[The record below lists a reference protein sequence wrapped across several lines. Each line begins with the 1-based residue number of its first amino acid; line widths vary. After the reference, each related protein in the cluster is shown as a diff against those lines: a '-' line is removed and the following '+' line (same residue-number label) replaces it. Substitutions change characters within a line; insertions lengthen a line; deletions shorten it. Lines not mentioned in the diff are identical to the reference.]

1 MSDPLTTEDL
11 YGKSEASS
19 QTTGVTEKTLEYEET
34 PIIQPVAEN
43 IPDEKHVSVGHSDT
57 SANADAP
64 RLTEPHQLPREVSG
78 TPVQPSR
85 GSHTAVTVLVFILLF
100 AAGIWLSSSLRQ
112 LLPTRVQ
119 DALGLPD
126 ARVTTSP
133 SPTVRLTPTQ
143 AVFEAQWKTYSVQSG
158 VSKKQLEGIQYSLPQ
173 SVLPPICDGA
183 GCASQGTYLPG
194 GTRFTVAPRGVG
206 QSLRDYRG
214 TAISDANGVTF
225 TTKPVTIAGRESME
239 FTGKFTGRTIS
250 GYAFTTMRGVMIPLS
265 DTVSVEFNHFIP
277 SGITADF
284 QKDDVLFDEIVSKIS
299 LTAAQSK
306 GAILNTPTPTR
317 AATVSG
323 SPQP

>member
-11 YGKSEASS
+11 YGKSDSS
-19 QTTGVTEKTLEYEET
+19 SETAGVPEKTLEYEET
-34 PIIQPVAEN
+34 PIIQPMDDNTPV
-43 IPDEKHVSVGHSDT
+43 EKHVSAEHPDT
-57 SANADAP
+57 SVSADAP
-64 RLTEPHQLPREVSG
+64 RLTEPHQLPREVSR
-78 TPVQPSR
+78 TPVQPSH
-85 GSHTAVTVLVFILLF
+85 GSHKGLTVLGFILLF
-100 AAGIWLSSSLRQ
+100 ASGIWLSSSLRQ
-112 LLPTRVQ
+112 LLPTSVQ

-126 ARVTTSP
+126 ARITTSP

-143 AVFEAQWKTYSVQSG
+143 AVSDAQWKTYSVQSG
-158 VSKKQLEGIQYSLPQ
+158 VSKKQVEGIQYSLPQ

-194 GTRFTVAPRGVG
+194 GTRFTVAPRGAG

-225 TTKPVTIAGRESME
+225 TTKPVTIAGREAME

-277 SGITADF
+277 SGITANF
-284 QKDDVLFDEIVSKIS
+284 QKDDALFDEIVNKIS
-299 LTAAQSK
+299 LTGVQTK
-306 GAILNTPTPTR
+306 GAVLSTPTPTKV
-317 AATVSG
+317 ATVSG
-323 SPQP
+323 APRP